1 MKEKIII
8 RRLEEILGVQ
18 EENLVKTIKRMKK
31 EI

>member
-1 MKEKIII
+1 MKDKLII

-18 EENLVKTIKRMKK
+18 EENIVKTLKKMKK